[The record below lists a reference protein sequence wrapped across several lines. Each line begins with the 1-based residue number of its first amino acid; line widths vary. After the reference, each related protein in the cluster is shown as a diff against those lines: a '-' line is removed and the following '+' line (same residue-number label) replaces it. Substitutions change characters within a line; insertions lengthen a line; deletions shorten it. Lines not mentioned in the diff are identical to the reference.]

1 EAAHIAWRKD
11 RAYMPDLANSCYTY
25 RDESAE
31 LFRHREV
38 RCGFDAELTRPRPGQ
53 KAAFWRRKRVSIRE
67 GSAGDGRSAYVCE
80 SAMEDNIHDILVG
93 FEIAGDGTISG
104 AHSRGL
110 RLPYHGICEDA
121 QQRTPGL
128 NGLSVTTDYVRQFA
142 EYVGGS
148 SGCTHLFDLSI
159 DCLRLFRFS
168 ELDLFVGNGLGRAL
182 HCGVDGVPRKAR
194 AFDARRE
201 FPHAGEDL
209 QPPQMIRFSFGIKLA
224 FHHPVEFIKEY
235 FDFFLR
241 LALHRRGHHRS
252 RSFRDRATRALKA
265 DVFDDIT
272 VQLQVERQL
281 IAAERIVPDL
291 RDRRMFERLEIARLF
306 IVIENDLLI
315 GFVQISHTATQLS
328 AISGQ
333 QSASG

>member
-1 EAAHIAWRKD
+1 MIAAMSNDSEQKLKPTVPLTEAGYLRSFEAEIDVIAENELLVRGRMSDHRFTLGHVWALRTPEYEVVRAGAHQSAGDENEFSPELCARYSEIKGVRIGRGFSKRILTALGGLPGTQEHLFLAIEMARVGQQVYQFPPDFERQFPGRPGSLTEAAHIAWRKD

-168 ELDLFVGNGLGRAL
+168 E
-182 HCGVDGVPRKAR
+182 
-194 AFDARRE
+194 
-201 FPHAGEDL
+201 
-209 QPPQMIRFSFGIKLA
+209 
-224 FHHPVEFIKEY
+224 
-235 FDFFLR
+235 
-241 LALHRRGHHRS
+241 
-252 RSFRDRATRALKA
+252 
-265 DVFDDIT
+265 
-272 VQLQVERQL
+272 
-281 IAAERIVPDL
+281 
-291 RDRRMFERLEIARLF
+291 
-306 IVIENDLLI
+306 
-315 GFVQISHTATQLS
+315 
-328 AISGQ
+328 
-333 QSASG
+333 